1 MALPADPQQIQAFIA
16 AQVQA
21 QVQEQLAAIQA
32 AQPAA
37 EPAHHHDE
45 GPRLKVK
52 VPETFYG
59 NSLKED
65 VELWLYQV
73 DHWLRAGRVQLEM
86 EKIILATG
94 LLRGAALSWWRSVEL
109 APNPPITWED
119 FRGRLKEAFQPINP
133 VETARDRLAR
143 LRQTTSANAYA
154 TIFRNVTL
162 EIPGITDDEKKDR
175 FIRGLKRR
183 TQEEVRLRTP
193 STFEEAV
200 QLAVRYDSLMRP
212 SNWGGGT
219 ARDGSS
225 SHGPAP
231 MELGAITSTNRPSS
245 YRPNGQNPNG
255 RDPNGSSS
263 PNQRTKLTPEL
274 RQQLIKEGKCFYC
287 RKPGHRALQCPEKKG
302 TR

>member
-21 QVQEQLAAIQA
+21 QVQEQLAALQA
-32 AQPAA
+32 AQP
-37 EPAHHHDE
+37 EPAHHHE
-45 GPRLKVK
+45 EAPRLKVK
-52 VPETFYG
+52 VPEAFYG

-73 DHWLRAGRVQLEM
+73 DHWLRAGRIQLEM

-109 APNPPITWED
+109 ALNPPITWAD
-119 FRGRLKEAFQPINP
+119 FRARMKEAFQPINP
-133 VETARDRLAR
+133 VESARDRLAR

-154 TIFRNVTL
+154 ALFRNITL

-193 STFEEAV
+193 ATFEHAV

-212 SNWGGGT
+212 NNWSNGT

-225 SHGPAP
+225 SYGPAP
-231 MELGAITSTNRPSS
+231 MELGAINNTS
-245 YRPNGQNPNG
+245 RPNGHHPNG
-255 RDPNGSSS
+255 RYPNGSSS
-263 PNQRTKLTPEL
+263 PNQRTKLNPEL

-287 RKPGHRALQCPEKKG
+287 RRPGHRALQCPEKKN